1 MILGG
6 FGAADAAPVA
16 MEAFSYKKIIIEA
29 ITNNFYFN
37 CAASKSLDLTL
48 EDLFHISAVLTAPPR
63 REWRRRRLHFII

>member
-1 MILGG
+1 MLGKIDYLAEKRQFSAILDG
-6 FGAADAAPVA
+6 FDTANAAPVA

-48 EDLFHISAVLTAPPR
+48 
-63 REWRRRRLHFII
+63 

>member
-37 CAASKSLDLTL
+37 YIAAKSIDLAL
-48 EDLFHISAVLTAPPR
+48 
-63 REWRRRRLHFII
+63 